1 MSLTQSL
8 FVIGLLIAAS
18 AFFSMAEI
26 ALAAA
31 RRLRLRQMADE
42 GDPRAE
48 RVLRVQDQPGD
59 YFTVV
64 QIGQNAVAILGG
76 IVGEGALSP
85 HFNALLALWLPE
97 STAQT
102 AGFLASFL
110 VVTSLFILFS
120 DLFPKRLGMAQ
131 PELIAMRLAQPMA
144 WCMTL
149 LRPVVWFYSRC
160 ADALFRLLGLSS
172 LRDDRITSDDIL
184 AMMEAG
190 ARAGVLAARE
200 QQVITNVFELDTRM
214 VSSAMS
220 PRDRVAFFLR
230 DEPDSVIRLRIAA
243 EPFSTYPV
251 CERDIDHVVGYVDAK
266 DLFQRV
272 LNNQP
277 ISLQDDSLVRKVLI
291 VPDRLTL
298 SEVLEQF
305 RQVHEDF
312 AVIVNEYS
320 LVVGVVTLND
330 VMSTVMG
337 DLVMGPA
344 DEEQIVR
351 RDENSWLIDGV
362 TPIEDVLRVLS
373 LDDLPHIGD
382 YETLAGFLMVMLRRV
397 PRRTDSVAWGGYTF
411 EVLDVDSYRID
422 QVMVTRL
429 PKIAPDTGGI

>member
-8 FVIGLLIAAS
+8 LVIALLIAAS

-26 ALAAA
+26 SLAAA
-31 RRLRLRQMADE
+31 RRLRLRQLADE
-42 GDPRAE
+42 GDARAE
-48 RVLRVQDQPGD
+48 RVLRMQEQPGD

-64 QIGQNAVAILGG
+64 QVGQNAVAILGG
-76 IVGEGALSP
+76 IVGEDALSP
-85 HFNALLALWLPE
+85 HLSALLGLWLAP
-97 STAQT
+97 SMAQT
-102 AGFLASFL
+102 VGFLASFL
-110 VVTSLFILFS
+110 VITSLFILFA
-120 DLFPKRLGMAQ
+120 DLFPKRLGMAE
-131 PELIAMRLAQPMA
+131 PERLVLRLAQPMA
-144 WCMTL
+144 WCMVL
-149 LRPVVWFYSRC
+149 LRPLVWLYSRC
-160 ADALFRLLGLSS
+160 ADALFRLFGLSS
-172 LRDDRITSDDIL
+172 LRDDRITSEDIL

-200 QQVITNVFELDTRM
+200 QQVITNVFELDTRT

-220 PRDRVAFFLR
+220 PRDRIAFFRR
-230 DEPDSVIRLRIAA
+230 DDADAVIRLRIAA

-251 CERDIDHVVGYVDAK
+251 CEGDIDHVVGYVDAK

-277 ISLQDDSLVRKVLI
+277 ISLADDSLVRKVLI

-337 DLVMGPA
+337 DLVGPA

-351 RDENSWLIDGV
+351 RDEDSWLIDGV
-362 TPIEDVLRVLS
+362 TPIEDVLHALS
-373 LDDLPHIGD
+373 LDALPHTEE

-397 PRRTDSVAWGGYTF
+397 PRRTDSVTWGGYKF

-422 QVMVTRL
+422 QVMVSR
-429 PKIAPDTGGI
+429 IAPAGAAPADG